1 LTSMAANHLGALG
14 AGSPNGVSLP
24 DAMRI
29 WMACASRRSN
39 QALEGAPFPRRR
51 ARYWRGVVPHS
62 RANTA

>member
-1 LTSMAANHLGALG
+1 
-14 AGSPNGVSLP
+14 
-24 DAMRI
+24 MRI

-39 QALEGAPFPRRR
+39 QTLERAPFPRRR